1 GPARTRVYGLPRG
14 SCAPPLTSRKI
25 LPRRGAPLATAGLFL
40 GDSVVDKHG
49 GHPQRRKTADGC
61 LSGMDSAQ
69 LYRARAGRLREL
81 ASTERDVSVRQQ
93 LHYSAIRFDQF
104 ADELDEWASH
114 ETKGIPV

>member
-1 GPARTRVYGLPRG
+1 MTAQAAVRIIQHPFLK
-14 SCAPPLTSRKI
+14 S
-25 LPRRGAPLATAGLFL
+25 PLATARLFL

-69 LYRARAGRLREL
+69 LYRARAARLRDL

-104 ADELDEWASH
+104 AEELDQWASH